1 MIDNS
6 KIIAD
11 IGALEQLTEEERRM
25 LKSRGNRLGGRICKI
40 LRHSPEMIQIPMD
53 RQGWVSVSEFIEKF
67 NEKFR
72 GPMFYLTLPVLME
85 IVRTDGKQRYGLR
98 REGDK
103 LMIRCNQ
110 GHSIPWLEMDY
121 KEGTPP
127 EVLYHGTGFCALDSI
142 LKEGL
147 KPMTRQKVHLS
158 WDTATAR
165 QVAGRWKNQGAPA
178 ILKIDAEGMARDGY
192 VFYLSEN
199 EIWLTDSVPPEYLSV
214 FCVEG

>member
-1 MIDNS
+1 MYLRQVTHTYIIRKEDTVSMIPEYRFPL
-6 KIIAD
+6 KRKCGFLH
-11 IGALEQLTEEERRM
+11 IGTPVSNLRNWGVKPPGILT
-25 LKSRGNRLGGRICKI
+25 
-40 LRHSPEMIQIPMD
+40 
-53 RQGWVSVSEFIEKF
+53 
-67 NEKFR
+67 
-72 GPMFYLTLPVLME
+72 VLME
-85 IVRTDGKQRYGLR
+85 IVRTDQKQRYGLR
-98 REGDK
+98 REGEQ

-158 WDTATAR
+158 WDAATAR

-178 ILKIDAEGMARDGY
+178 ILKIDAEGMTRDGY

>member
-11 IGALEQLTEEERRM
+11 TGALEQLTEEERRM
-25 LKSRGNRLGGRICKI
+25 LKSRGNR
-40 LRHSPEMIQIPMD
+40 PEMIQIPMD

-67 NEKFR
+67 NDKFR
-72 GPMFYLTLPVLME
+72 RPMFYLTLPVLME

-121 KEGTPP
+121 KVGTPP
-127 EVLYHGTGFCALDSI
+127 WNRFLCAGFYSERRTQTNDTSEGSPVLGYRNGKTGCR
-142 LKEGL
+142 
-147 KPMTRQKVHLS
+147 PMEKSGCTSH
-158 WDTATAR
+158 
-165 QVAGRWKNQGAPA
+165 
-178 ILKIDAEGMARDGY
+178 
-192 VFYLSEN
+192 FEN
-199 EIWLTDSVPPEYLSV
+199 
-214 FCVEG
+214 

>member
-6 KIIAD
+6 NVIAQT
-11 IGALEQLTEEERRM
+11 GALDQLTEQDRRM
-25 LKSRGNRLGGRICKI
+25 LKTRGSKLGGRLCKI
-40 LRHSPEMIQIPMD
+40 LRHDPDMIHISMNY
-53 RQGWVSVSEFIEKF
+53 QGWVSAGELIDGF
-67 NEKFR
+67 NKAFYR
-72 GPMFYLTLPVLME
+72 PMFYLNLPVLME
-85 IVRTDGKQRYGLR
+85 MVRTDSKQRYGLKW
-98 REGDK
+98 ENGK

-121 KEGTPP
+121 REETPP
-127 EVLYHGTGFCALDSI
+127 EILYHGTGFAVLDSI

-165 QVAGRWKNQGAPA
+165 QVAGRWKNQGAPV
-178 ILKIDAEGMARDGY
+178 ILWIDAAGMARDGY

-199 EIWLTDSVPPEYLSV
+199 EIWLTDRVPPEYLNV